1 MGADCTTVRS
11 TELTAPFTATLRRFE
26 TGDGP
31 LRILCQGQIDVHAK
45 EHLQGVVEEA
55 LRRTPPSAIL
65 IDLSAVDA
73 IDAAGLESLMTALLR
88 LDAHQAVWSVTAS
101 PAAQHLL
108 DLVGIGRLS
117 SDTGGGWLATGGYGR
132 D

>member
-1 MGADCTTVRS
+1 V
-11 TELTAPFTATLRRFE
+11 TAPFTAKLRRFE

-31 LRILCQGQIDVHAK
+31 LRIVCRGQIDVHAK

-55 LRRTPPSAIL
+55 LRQTPSSAIL
-65 IDLSAVDA
+65 IDLSAVDS

-88 LDAHQAVWSVTAS
+88 LDAQQAVWSVTAS
-101 PAAQHLL
+101 PAAQRLL
-108 DLVGIGRLS
+108 TLVGIGRLS

>member
-1 MGADCTTVRS
+1 
-11 TELTAPFTATLRRFE
+11 
-26 TGDGP
+26 
-31 LRILCQGQIDVHAK
+31 
-45 EHLQGVVEEA
+45 
-55 LRRTPPSAIL
+55 
-65 IDLSAVDA
+65 
-73 IDAAGLESLMTALLR
+73 MTALLR